1 VSAGEFAREG
11 AVGTEA
17 MILKHAAAFLLVAF
31 AAGCATKR
39 PAPVV
44 ERSPEPPP
52 RAEAPRPAPPKPA
65 EKPVPT
71 HVVKRGDTLVG
82 IALQYGLDY
91 RELAAWNGIANP
103 NVISVGQTLVL
114 AAPAG
119 APPMPVAAPVATP
132 LASGG
137 PVIESRPLANT
148 DKLKV
153 EPRGQRL
160 PYSEKNLA
168 QLSAGD
174 GPAGAAAAPAGPAPA
189 PGPAPAAPGP
199 AAAPVPAPVPATPAP
214 AAPEKAAGTADEAVD
229 WSWPVKGK
237 VIAPFT
243 EATKGMDIGGK
254 KGTPVLA
261 AAGGRVVY
269 AGTGLRGYGKLVI
282 IKHNDTWLSAYAH
295 NENILV
301 KEQQEVKRGQK
312 IAEMGSTD
320 ADQVKLHFEIR
331 RQGKPV
337 DPAKLLPSP

>member
-1 VSAGEFAREG
+1 
-11 AVGTEA
+11 
-17 MILKHAAAFLLVAF
+17 MILKHAAAFLVIAL

-52 RAEAPRPAPPKPA
+52 RAEAPRPSPPKPA

-71 HVVKRGDTLVG
+71 YVVKRGDTLVG

-103 NVISVGQTLVL
+103 NVINVGQTLVL

-119 APPMPVAAPVATP
+119 APPVPVAAPVATP
-132 LASGG
+132 LASNG

-174 GPAGAAAAPAGPAPA
+174 APAGAAAAPVTPATA
-189 PGPAPAAPGP
+189 PGPAAAAPGP
-199 AAAPVPAPVPATPAP
+199 AAVPAPPPAAAATPAPAAPTPAP

-229 WSWPVKGK
+229 WMWPVKGK

-337 DPAKLLPSP
+337 DPARLLPSP